1 MADRTLL
8 ILDLD
13 ETLVHAT
20 EAPLAIEPHH
30 AVPPYFL
37 YLRPGLSDFLD
48 QVSQLFRLAVWT
60 SSSPAYA
67 RAVCP
72 LLFQK
77 SELLD
82 FVWASDRCTPT
93 RNFELDTWCQA
104 KPLRK
109 LKRRGYDLAR
119 VLVVDDSPEKH
130 TRNYGN
136 LVRVAPFLG
145 DPNDDELMHLAMYL
159 KQLASVS
166 DVRRVEKRRW
176 RSALQ
181 SPKSQ

>member
-1 MADRTLL
+1 MEEKALL
-8 ILDLD
+8 VLDLD

-20 EAPLAIEPHH
+20 ETPVELEPHH
-30 AVPPYFL
+30 EVPPYFL
-37 YLRPGLSDFLD
+37 YLRPGLDEFLT
-48 QVSQLFRLAVWT
+48 QMSVLFRLAVWT

-72 LLFQK
+72 LVF
-77 SELLD
+77 SELQSLE

-93 RNFELDTWCQA
+93 RNFENDSWSSA
-104 KPLRK
+104 KPLKK

-136 LVRVAPFLG
+136 LVQVAPFMG
-145 DPNDDELMHLAMYL
+145 NPNDDELAHLAGYL
-159 KQLASVS
+159 TQLAAVP
-166 DVRRVEKRRW
+166 DVRSIEKRQW
-176 RSALQ
+176 RRVATHG
-181 SPKSQ
+181 